1 MLPGP
6 IAQGATTMNPTR
18 ISTLAV
24 CAVLVGLAAPLGA
37 APPAAA
43 PEKGSGP
50 CAQIAAACK
59 QAGFIE
65 GDYKTGNG
73 LHVDC
78 IDPIMRGTPP
88 PHKTKLTLPQ
98 VSPELVAACK
108 AKHPDFG
115 EPKPKK

>member
-1 MLPGP
+1 
-6 IAQGATTMNPTR
+6 MNPKR

-24 CAVLVGLAAPLGA
+24 CAVLVGLTAPLRA
-37 APPAAA
+37 QPPAEP

-88 PHKTKLTLPQ
+88 PHKTKLSLPQ
-98 VSPELVAACK
+98 VSPALIAACK
-108 AKHPDFG
+108 AKHPEFG
-115 EPKPKK
+115 EPKPHK